1 MNKIIFKII
10 IVLLLLSCTEK
21 RNIGE
26 IEIQFND
33 SIALDSVFSITNSEG
48 SMITDFN
55 VDSDGNLYLID
66 IANFKLSKYNSK
78 GELLLLS
85 GNKGNGP
92 GELDDEI
99 TFLGVDSKRD
109 FVILYNF
116 KSQILSYYNLN
127 LEFQFTEL
135 FSNHVIDIS
144 DEVNGQIVL
153 GFMVHKGE
161 DPLILLSY
169 ESEIRQD
176 IAVEQFEK
184 NPVWNMFSI
193 DQSEDYIYMSY
204 RFLNL
209 IRKLDKQGNI
219 VWERAFKNWPKK
231 SKVIENLS
239 VPNEI
244 LIRDIEVTE
253 LDKISFNS
261 RQVNNEGNY
270 LYSVKLPYRTPS
282 IVYKKGYLYSSTNL
296 GSKVIKWKVDF

>member
-1 MNKIIFKII
+1 M
-10 IVLLLLSCTEK
+10 
-21 RNIGE
+21 
-26 IEIQFND
+26 
-33 SIALDSVFSITNSEG
+33 
-48 SMITDFN
+48 
-55 VDSDGNLYLID
+55 
-66 IANFKLSKYNSK
+66 
-78 GELLLLS
+78 
-85 GNKGNGP
+85 
-92 GELDDEI
+92 
-99 TFLGVDSKRD
+99 
-109 FVILYNF
+109 
-116 KSQILSYYNLN
+116 N

-209 IRKLDKQGNI
+209 I
-219 VWERAFKNWPKK
+219 KNWPKK

-253 LDKISFNS
+253 NDKILVLGGVYSSNDAQDIHVLS
-261 RQVNNEGNY
+261 NEGNY

>member
-78 GELLLLS
+78 GEL
-85 GNKGNGP
+85 
-92 GELDDEI
+92 
-99 TFLGVDSKRD
+99 LGVDSKRD

-253 LDKISFNS
+253 NDKILVLGGVYSSNDAQDIHVLS
-261 RQVNNEGNY
+261 NEGNY